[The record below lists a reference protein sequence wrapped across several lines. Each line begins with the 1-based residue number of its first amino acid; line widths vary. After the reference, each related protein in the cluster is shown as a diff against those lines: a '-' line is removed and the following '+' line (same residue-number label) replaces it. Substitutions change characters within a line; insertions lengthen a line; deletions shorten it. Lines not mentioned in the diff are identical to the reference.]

1 MLKRIITCLLA
12 LSLLAG
18 VQVSFAAEKA
28 GAEAGPISKAE
39 HSQYPRA
46 YEKAILAARS
56 EVPATAE
63 YQGMLI
69 EKETDKTIAF
79 SFFDN
84 STLRAYE
91 VTVIKEINKVKTVKI
106 GGSSIPGSTTVNKT
120 VEDIEEILAWSIRT
134 AK

>member
-106 GGSSIPGSTTVNKT
+106 
-120 VEDIEEILAWSIRT
+120 
-134 AK
+134 

>member
-46 YEKAILAARS
+46 YEKAILAAR
-56 EVPATAE
+56 
-63 YQGMLI
+63 
-69 EKETDKTIAF
+69 
-79 SFFDN
+79 
-84 STLRAYE
+84 
-91 VTVIKEINKVKTVKI
+91 
-106 GGSSIPGSTTVNKT
+106 
-120 VEDIEEILAWSIRT
+120 
-134 AK
+134 

>member
-63 YQGMLI
+63 YQGLLKSEEAVFPAAQLLI
-69 EKETDKTIAF
+69 RQ
-79 SFFDN
+79 S
-84 STLRAYE
+84 
-91 VTVIKEINKVKTVKI
+91 KI
-106 GGSSIPGSTTVNKT
+106 SKKS
-120 VEDIEEILAWSIRT
+120 LAWSIRT